1 MSDFL
6 YGRKYRVLVADKG
19 NTALDVSNLRC
30 VFCVEKIANSTSN
43 YAEVAIYNLSPET
56 EALIVKEGM
65 RIIIEAGYQ
74 GYLQAQ
80 QQGAAQ
86 QVITPKQYGV
96 IFDGEVIQPI
106 RDREDNNVD
115 YKLTLVCLDGDSFLN
130 NNIVRMTV
138 NAGLNQRQFVNQI
151 ASAALTLTEIGRI
164 SPDLSTQALPRGKV
178 FFGMPKKY
186 LRDIARDNSAN
197 FWVDDG
203 QIYIAKA
210 TDEAPGET
218 IVLSP
223 ETGLVGVPQQTQ
235 DGVAFKCLLNPAIKL
250 MSMVKIDNSI
260 VRQLKQR
267 IGQIPSMLD
276 QDGQYQAYRVIHYGD
291 TRGDEWYTEVDGV
304 SRYGRKSLLA
314 MLENRQQSP
323 NG

>member
-6 YGRKYRVLVADKG
+6 YGRKYRVLVADKN

-30 VFCVEKIANSTSN
+30 VFRVEKTVNTAAN
-43 YAEVAIYNLSPET
+43 YAEVAIYNLSPDT

-65 RIIIEAGYQ
+65 RVIIEAGYQ
-74 GYLQAQ
+74 GYLETQ

-86 QVITPKQYGV
+86 PVVTPKQYGT

-106 RDREDNNVD
+106 RDREDNVD
-115 YKLTLVCLDGDSFLN
+115 YKLTLVCMDGDSFLN

-151 ASAALTLTEIGRI
+151 ASAAMTPTEVGRI
-164 SPDLSTQALPRGKV
+164 SPDLSTQNLPRGKV
-178 FFGMPKKY
+178 FFGSPKKY
-186 LRDIARDNSAN
+186 LRDIARDNNAS

-203 QIYIAKA
+203 QVYIAKA
-210 TDEAPGET
+210 TDEAPGEV

-223 ETGLVGVPQQTQ
+223 QTGLVGTPQQTE

-250 MSMVKIDNSI
+250 MSMVKINNSI
-260 VRQLKQR
+260 VRQMKQQ
-267 IGQIPSMLD
+267 IGQIPAMLD